1 MESVELHNLVELI
14 RKKVRSVMEKAP
26 DGWEGTVKAMKK
38 DKGIDNPW
46 ALAHW
51 MKKKGYKSHKE
62 DVDEDRDYKAEYKK
76 FQSSDKSKKYRAEL
90 NQYNRKK
97 GTYGNGDG
105 KDASHK
111 GGKIAGFEAESKNR
125 GRAEKS
131 RLKKEAYAIQ
141 YKKDKRYLT
150 SKDTYDRKPQKF
162 DTEKDAKNMLNG
174 LDYQYRGNYKIV
186 KMKESTNE
194 ATKVNVDKLLKHPKI
209 KSLLSK
215 LSITGTKSKEDVIKI
230 LNYFARNPAMLTSFK
245 MAFEV
250 QEALRE
256 GSSNNAVSF
265 WQDMFRPGGIP
276 NKYISQLIKKKGELP
291 SKSHIKRIYKDNG
304 NPSSVD
310 LAKTWKALT
319 KEKYIR
325 KHGSIWKWESSFAW

>member
-1 MESVELHNLVELI
+1 
-14 RKKVRSVMEKAP
+14 MEKAP

-131 RLKKEAYAIQ
+131 RLKKESTNEATKVNI
-141 YKKDKRYLT
+141 DKLLKHPKIKSLLNKLSIT
-150 SKDTYDRKPQKF
+150 VTKSKEDVIKILNYFAVNPQ
-162 DTEKDAKNMLNG
+162 MLASF
-174 LDYQYRGNYKIV
+174 KMAFE
-186 KMKESTNE
+186 MKESTNE

>member
-1 MESVELHNLVELI
+1 
-14 RKKVRSVMEKAP
+14 MEKAP

-51 MKKKGYKSHKE
+51 MKKKGYKSRKE

-131 RLKKEAYAIQ
+131 RLKKE
-141 YKKDKRYLT
+141 
-150 SKDTYDRKPQKF
+150 
-162 DTEKDAKNMLNG
+162 
-174 LDYQYRGNYKIV
+174 
-186 KMKESTNE
+186 STNE
-194 ATKVNVDKLLKHPKI
+194 ATKVNIDKLLKHPKI

-230 LNYFARNPAMLTSFK
+230 LNYFASNPAMLTSFK
-245 MAFEV
+245 MAFEI

-256 GSSNNAVSF
+256 GDSNNAVSF